1 MQPTPSQVD
10 PGRPRATGRTRDV
23 VVAIDRAIYA
33 FSNHWLAAF
42 NLFIAVYLAVPFM
55 APVFMKVGW
64 VVPAR
69 VVYTI
74 YSPMC
79 HQLGYRSWYLFGERP
94 NYSRE
99 VFQAYTG
106 IDPDTYD
113 GFVASRAFEGN
124 AQLGFKVALCERDV
138 AIYGMMLL
146 AGLIFSAPGLRQ
158 RLKPMRW
165 WLWILIGI
173 VPIGL
178 DGFWQLFTNYPY
190 STLLAFLKFVP
201 YHESTPFWRSFT
213 GALFGLANIWLAYPY
228 FDESMR
234 EARDELKM
242 KLARVDAAATKL
254 RAGA

>member
-1 MQPTPSQVD
+1 MEQTPGQVD
-10 PGRPRATGRTRDV
+10 PGRRRVTGWTREV
-23 VVAIDRAIYA
+23 VVAIDRAIYG
-33 FSNHWLAAF
+33 FSTHWLMAF
-42 NLFIAVYLAVPFM
+42 NLFIAVYLGVPFL

-79 HQLGYRSWYLFGERP
+79 HQLGYRSWYLFGEQP
-94 NYSRE
+94 NYSRY
-99 VFQAYTG
+99 VFQAYSG

-113 GFVASRAFEGN
+113 GFLAARAFEGN
-124 AQLGFKVALCERDV
+124 AQMGYKVALCERDV

-146 AGLIFSAPGLRQ
+146 AGLIFSQPSLRR
-158 RLKPMRW
+158 RLKPMPW

-178 DGFWQLFTNYPY
+178 DGFWQLFVNYPY
-190 STLLAFLKFVP
+190 TTILPFLKFLP
-201 YHESTPFWRSFT
+201 YHESTPFWRSLT

-228 FDESMR
+228 FDASMR
-234 EARDELKM
+234 EAHDELRV
-242 KLARVDAAATKL
+242 KLARVDGAGQAQ
-254 RAGA
+254 AGA